1 MQVGDLIMIGE
12 CLYIIVHKYWSC
24 TNQCWTGRVC
34 RQDDLTL
41 TACLDEDIIKQ
52 ARRDYIWWTENV
64 LDDNIRNGYIVSNEG
79 GHYEDR

>member
-1 MQVGDLIMIGE
+1 MRIGDLIMIGE
-12 CLYIIVHKYWSC
+12 CLYIIVHTYWNC
-24 TNQCWTGRVC
+24 TEQCWTGRVC

-41 TACLDEDIIKQ
+41 TACLDEHIINQ

-64 LDDNIRNGYIVSNEG
+64 LDDNIRNGYIVSNKG

>member
-64 LDDNIRNGYIVSNEG
+64 LDDNIRNGYIISNEG

>member
-1 MQVGDLIMIGE
+1 MRVGDLIMIGE
-12 CLYIIVHKYWSC
+12 SLYIIVHKYWNC
-24 TNQCWTGRVC
+24 IDQCWAGRVC

-41 TACLDEDIIKQ
+41 TACLDEDIIIQ

-64 LDDNIRNGYIVSNEG
+64 LDDNIRNGYIVSNKG